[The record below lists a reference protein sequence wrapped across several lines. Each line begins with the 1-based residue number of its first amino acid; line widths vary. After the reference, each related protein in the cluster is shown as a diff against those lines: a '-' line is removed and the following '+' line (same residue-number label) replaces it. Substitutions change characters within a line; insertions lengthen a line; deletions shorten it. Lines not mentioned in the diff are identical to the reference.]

1 MLYCIVDKQ
10 TGKELY
16 YKGDNDVSENQ
27 VAITELRTEDMDNPY
42 WDFDNEIFYD
52 KYEDI
57 S

>member
-16 YKGDNDVSENQ
+16 YKGDNEVSENQ
-27 VAITELRTEDMDNPY
+27 IAITELRTEDMNNPY
-42 WDFDNEIFYD
+42 WDFDNKIFYD

>member
-1 MLYCIVDKQ
+1 MLYCILDKK

-16 YKGDNDVSENQ
+16 YKSDNIVEDWQ
-27 VAITELRTEDMDNPY
+27 IAINELRTEDMDNPY
-42 WDFDNEIFYD
+42 WDFNNKNFYD

>member
-16 YKGDNDVSENQ
+16 YKGDNEVSENQ
-27 VAITELRTEDMDNPY
+27 IAITELRTEDMENPY
-42 WDFDNEIFYD
+42 WDFDNNKFYD
-52 KYEDI
+52 KYEDV